1 MAAASARDPTLA
13 NETFSIALTDELPA
27 PLIGRLIS
35 EVASQGEHR
44 DLAWNFVKAN
54 FTELAAKQGPSFQNN
69 FPASL
74 MTNFTDAPHAEELAN
89 FAPAHSTSGGRLVA
103 ARAYERIM
111 TDADFSAQQLPT
123 VNDVVKRWMARQ

>member
-1 MAAASARDPTLA
+1 MAAAGARDPAFA
-13 NETFSIALTDELPA
+13 NETLAIALTDELPTTLA
-27 PLIGRLIS
+27 GRLIA

-54 FTELAAKQGPSFQNN
+54 FAVLAANQGPSFQNN

-89 FAPAHSTSGGRLVA
+89 FAPAHSTSGGRSVA

-111 TDADFSAQQLPT
+111 TDADFQLNSCRP
-123 VNDVVKRWMARQ
+123 